1 MVRIRSERASRILL
15 SSCLLFLAPHGLSQ
29 SSKVSESHSSES
41 SITPLESSVDR
52 HLKPAS
58 LRVAVDLVLV
68 PVTVTDA
75 LNHPRTDLT
84 RDDFAV
90 YEGNQVQKIRYF
102 SAEDSPISVGLLLD
116 VSKSMQ
122 DKIDTERFAVD
133 QFFRNANP
141 QDDYFVVT
149 FNYGP
154 RVLSDVTQSTA
165 GIETELGLLQPS
177 GSTALLDAIYL
188 GVAKLRNAQY
198 SRRALVIISDGGDN
212 SSRYKLKE
220 IKNLVAES
228 DVMVYA
234 LGIFDKT
241 PFKTFEEAMG
251 KRWLSSITDVTG
263 GRTITVDNLDKLPET
278 SALLSRELRSQY
290 VLGYESSDKSVDGK
304 WRKIRV
310 AVDRTSEAGPLRP
323 YYRKGYYG
331 ARP

>member
-1 MVRIRSERASRILL
+1 MWRIWPEGAFLVFVSVSLVFVPSESFPQSSATSASR
-15 SSCLLFLAPHGLSQ
+15 SVDSR
-29 SSKVSESHSSES
+29 
-41 SITPLESSVDR
+41 ITPVEPSADSR
-52 HLKPAS
+52 LKPAS

-68 PVTVTDA
+68 PVTVTD
-75 LNHPRTDLT
+75 NSNRPQVDLT
-84 RDDFAV
+84 RENFTL
-90 YEGNQVQKIRYF
+90 YEGSQAQKIRYF
-102 SAEDSPISVGLLLD
+102 SAEDSPISFGLLLD

-122 DKIDTERFAVD
+122 DKIDTERAAVD
-133 QFFRNANP
+133 EFFKNANP
-141 QDDYFVVT
+141 EDDYFAVT
-149 FNYGP
+149 FNNGP
-154 RVLSDVTQSTA
+154 RMLSDVTQSTA
-165 GIETELGLLQPS
+165 GIETELGLLEPK

-188 GVAKLRNAQY
+188 GVSKLRNARY

-212 SSRYKLKE
+212 SSRYKLRE

-234 LGIFDKT
+234 IGIFDKT

-251 KRWLSSITDVTG
+251 RRWLSSITDVTG

-290 VLGYESSDKSVDGK
+290 VLGYESQDKSTDGK

-310 AVDRTSEAGPLRP
+310 VVDRNSDSGPLRP

>member
-1 MVRIRSERASRILL
+1 MVRIWSERAFLILL
-15 SSCLLFLAPHGLSQ
+15 SSILFLAARSFSQ
-29 SSKVSESHSSES
+29 SSTVSESHSSNS
-41 SITPLESSVDR
+41 SIAPPESSVDK

-75 LNHPRTDLT
+75 LNHPQTDLT

-90 YEGNQVQKIRYF
+90 YEGNQAQKIRYF

-165 GIETELGLLQPS
+165 GIESELGLLQPS

-188 GVAKLRNAQY
+188 GVSKLRNAQY

-212 SSRYKLKE
+212 SSRYRLKE

-290 VLGYESSDKSVDGK
+290 VLGYESSDKSIDGK

-310 AVDRTSEAGPLRP
+310 AVDRTSDAGPLRP

-331 ARP
+331 AKP